1 MPAAAVIRR
10 VRALSG
16 FTGCKVY
23 RRRFIKYVV
32 KAPGLT
38 GERRR
43 KLVDLRVFGSAGI
56 HGVGVKSVDT
66 MKNTKGEGR
75 HLGHF

>member
-10 VRALSG
+10 VQALSG

-23 RRRFIKYVV
+23 RRRFVKYVV
-32 KAPGLT
+32 KVRGST
-38 GERRR
+38 SEVRR
-43 KLVDLRVFGSAGI
+43 KLIDSRMFGSAGI
-56 HGVGVKSVDT
+56 HGGGVKSVDT

-75 HLGHF
+75 HLGHS